1 MTEDVENQVVSKK
14 LFHATIDDES
24 TRTFVDEKIRLRW
37 TEGDLISLFEGTTRN
52 KQYKFLGETGDNAG
66 DFEDITT
73 GFGSGNDIDRYYA
86 IYPYSS
92 TTKLHEDGYIT
103 YTFPAEQNYAE
114 NSFGLGANPMVAVT
128 GGLDDFD
135 LCFRNAAGY
144 LRLYLYGD
152 DVAVKSIKIE
162 GNNSEPLAG
171 KAYITPE
178 FGGFPTTEM
187 DETATT
193 SVTLNCGEGV
203 KIGSTAESSTPFWVV
218 LPPTIFTEGFTL
230 TITDTNDNEFT
241 KSFTSNVNIQR
252 NKYISAN
259 VEFVLTTPDPEPE
272 PTPNTIPNN
281 QIWYTA
287 PFKVEPYRTYTY
299 IFGAN
304 IVSNEWDKTTGEGVI
319 TFNGDVTSIGEYAFY
334 GCSALTSITIP
345 DSVTT
350 IGYWSFYNCY
360 ALTSVK
366 IGNGVTS
373 IGESAFCY
381 SYLKDITIP
390 DSVTSIG
397 SHAFSECKALT
408 SVTIGSGVTSIGDY
422 AFGWCDA
429 LTSVNICNGVTSI
442 QSGAFSNCYALT
454 SIIIPDSVTSI
465 GMSAFSHCDALASVI
480 IGNGVTSI
488 GMSAFGACPSLKSF
502 YGKYASDDN
511 RCLICADELIAFAPA
526 GLSTYNIPE
535 GVTSIGSDAFRSC
548 YALTSIAIP
557 DSVTSIGRGAF
568 SHCYALTSITIPD
581 SVTEIDS
588 SAFYECK
595 LLSSAIIGNGVT
607 SIGSDAFRFCDALN
621 SFYGKYASSDNRC
634 LIIDGKLKFFAPAG
648 LTAYNIPDGV
658 TSIGSAAFEGCD
670 ALTSITIPDSVTE
683 IGSSAFGWCASL
695 ARIYYKATTPPAI
708 DTFNNWPPGLIN
720 IYVPSSSVD
729 AYKSAWVGYA
739 AMIVGYDF

>member
-1 MTEDVENQVVSKK
+1 MIACNMTEDVENQVVSKK

-52 KQYKFLGETGDNAG
+52 KKYKFLGETGDNAG

-92 TTKLHEDGYIT
+92 STKLHEDGYIT
-103 YTFPAEQNYAE
+103 YTFPTEQNYAE

-218 LPPTIFTEGFTL
+218 LPPTTFAEGFTL

-252 NKYISAN
+252 NKYISARIE
-259 VEFVLTTPDPEPE
+259 VEFPISL
-272 PTPNTIPNN
+272 NN
-281 QIWYTA
+281 QIIYTA
-287 PFKVEPYRTYTY
+287 TAKVEPYQTYAY

-334 GCSALTSITIP
+334 GCSALRSITIP

-397 SHAFSECKALT
+397 SRAFSECEALT
-408 SVTIGSGVTSIGDY
+408 SVTIGSGVTSIGNY
-422 AFGWCDA
+422 TFSYCDA

-442 QSGAFSNCYALT
+442 GEGAFSECYALT
-454 SIIIPDSVTSI
+454 SITIPDSVTSI
-465 GMSAFSHCDALASVI
+465 GGGAFRDCRSLTSVT

-488 GMSAFGACPSLKSF
+488 RDGAFNACSSLKSF

-526 GLSTYNIPE
+526 GLTTYNIPDS
-535 GVTSIGSDAFRSC
+535 VTSIGDDAFRSC
-548 YALTSIAIP
+548 DALTSIAIP
-557 DSVTSIGRGAF
+557 DCVTSIGDGAF

-581 SVTEIDS
+581 SVTEIDN

-607 SIGSDAFRFCDALN
+607 SIGDGAFRNCDALN

-648 LTAYNIPDGV
+648 LTTYNIPDGV
-658 TSIGSAAFEGCD
+658 TSIIDYAFSYCD

-683 IGSSAFGWCASL
+683 IDSSVFGWSSSL
-695 ARIYYKATTPPAI
+695 ARVYCKATTPPNINGALYDI
-708 DTFNNWPPGLIN
+708 PNLIN

-729 AYKSAWVGYA
+729 TYKTAKYWSLYA
-739 AMIVGYDF
+739 AKIVEYNF

>member
-1 MTEDVENQVVSKK
+1 MKRLLFFVAGCLMIACNMTEDVENQVVSKK

-92 TTKLHEDGYIT
+92 STKLHEDGYIT

-203 KIGSTAESSTPFWVV
+203 KIGSNAESSTPFWVV
-218 LPPTIFTEGFTL
+218 LPPTTFTEGFTL

-252 NKYISAN
+252 NKYISARIE
-259 VEFVLTTPDPEPE
+259 VEAPKP
-272 PTPNTIPNN
+272 IPNN

-287 PFKVEPYRTYTY
+287 TAKVEPYETDYRGDNV
-299 IFGAN
+299 FGAN
-304 IVSNEWDKTTGEGVI
+304 IVSNEWGETTGKGVI
-319 TFNGDVTSIGEYAFY
+319 TFDGDVTSIGDDAFY
-334 GCSALTSITIP
+334 DCDALQSITIPNSVTSIGYGAFNDCGALKSVTIP
-345 DSVTT
+345 DSVTE
-350 IGYWSFYNCY
+350 IDEYAFIWCE
-360 ALTSVK
+360 ALTSVT
-366 IGNGVTS
+366 IGKGVTD
-373 IGESAFCY
+373 ILEYAFCQ
-381 SYLKDITIP
+381 
-390 DSVTSIG
+390 
-397 SHAFSECKALT
+397 CKALT
-408 SVTIGSGVTSIGDY
+408 SVTIPDGVTSIGDC
-422 AFGWCDA
+422 AFNSCE
-429 LTSVNICNGVTSI
+429 
-442 QSGAFSNCYALT
+442 ALT
-454 SIIIPDSVTSI
+454 SITIPNSVTSI
-465 GMSAFSHCDALASVI
+465 GKGVFASCY
-480 IGNGVTSI
+480 
-488 GMSAFGACPSLKSF
+488 ALKSF

-511 RCLICADELIAFAPA
+511 RCLIYADELIAFAPA
-526 GLSTYNIPE
+526 GLT
-535 GVTSIGSDAFRSC
+535 T
-548 YALTSIAIP
+548 
-557 DSVTSIGRGAF
+557 
-568 SHCYALTSITIPD
+568 
-581 SVTEIDS
+581 
-588 SAFYECK
+588 
-595 LLSSAIIGNGVT
+595 
-607 SIGSDAFRFCDALN
+607 
-621 SFYGKYASSDNRC
+621 
-634 LIIDGKLKFFAPAG
+634 
-648 LTAYNIPDGV
+648 YNIPDGV
-658 TSIGSAAFEGCD
+658 TAIGKSVFSWCD
-670 ALTSITIPDSVTE
+670 ALTSITIPNSVTS
-683 IGSSAFGWCASL
+683 IGNDAFAYCNSLISITIPDNVTSIGNNAFWCCNSFISITIPNSVTSIGGSAFGSCNALTSV
-695 ARIYYKATTPPAI
+695 YCKVTTPPAI
-708 DTFNNWPPGLIN
+708 RDSAFYNTPKLIN
-720 IYVPSSSVD
+720 IYVPTSSVN
-729 AYKSAWVGYA
+729 AYKIAKYWSNYA
-739 AMIVGYDF
+739 DKIVGYNF

>member
-1 MTEDVENQVVSKK
+1 MKRLLFFVAGCLMIACNMTDDVENQVVSKK

-218 LPPTIFTEGFTL
+218 LPPTTFAEGFTL

-252 NKYISAN
+252 NKYISAKIE
-259 VEFVLTTPDPEPE
+259 VEFPISL
-272 PTPNTIPNN
+272 NN
-281 QIWYTA
+281 QIIYTA
-287 PFKVEPYRTYTY
+287 TAKVEPNETDYRGDNV
-299 IFGAN
+299 FGAN
-304 IVSNEWDKTTGEGVI
+304 IVSNEWNETTGEGVI
-319 TFNGDVTSIGEYAFY
+319 TFDGEVASIGELAFY
-334 GCSALTSITIP
+334 PCKTLTSITIP
-345 DSVTT
+345 
-350 IGYWSFYNCY
+350 N
-360 ALTSVK
+360 
-366 IGNGVTS
+366 
-373 IGESAFCY
+373 
-381 SYLKDITIP
+381 
-390 DSVTSIG
+390 SVTSIG
-397 SHAFSECKALT
+397 
-408 SVTIGSGVTSIGDY
+408 Y
-422 AFGWCDA
+422 
-429 LTSVNICNGVTSI
+429 
-442 QSGAFSNCYALT
+442 GAFS
-454 SIIIPDSVTSI
+454 
-465 GMSAFSHCDALASVI
+465 
-480 IGNGVTSI
+480 
-488 GMSAFGACPSLKSF
+488 
-502 YGKYASDDN
+502 
-511 RCLICADELIAFAPA
+511 
-526 GLSTYNIPE
+526 
-535 GVTSIGSDAFRSC
+535 
-548 YALTSIAIP
+548 
-557 DSVTSIGRGAF
+557 
-568 SHCYALTSITIPD
+568 
-581 SVTEIDS
+581 
-588 SAFYECK
+588 
-595 LLSSAIIGNGVT
+595 
-607 SIGSDAFRFCDALN
+607 FC
-621 SFYGKYASSDNRC
+621 
-634 LIIDGKLKFFAPAG
+634 I
-648 LTAYNIPDGV
+648 
-658 TSIGSAAFEGCD
+658 
-670 ALTSITIPDSVTE
+670 
-683 IGSSAFGWCASL
+683 
-695 ARIYYKATTPPAI
+695 
-708 DTFNNWPPGLIN
+708 
-720 IYVPSSSVD
+720 
-729 AYKSAWVGYA
+729 
-739 AMIVGYDF
+739 